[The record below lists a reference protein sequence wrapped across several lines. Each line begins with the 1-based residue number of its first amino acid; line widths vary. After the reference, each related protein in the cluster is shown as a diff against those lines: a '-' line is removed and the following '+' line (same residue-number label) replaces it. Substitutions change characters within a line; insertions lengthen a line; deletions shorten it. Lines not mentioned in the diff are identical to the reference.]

1 MVVNPNTVLKQVVVS
16 GNDKCVVQQ
25 NGIDLTVAKIQR
37 QLTHDD
43 FVEVVRPC
51 EREIGKWNDDPN
63 DPSEHFLVFPGETV
77 QVYFEQGIAIPDNMC
92 AQIIG
97 RSSFARAGCIVWSGL
112 FDAGFKTDACGC
124 MLFNAGCNAIAFN
137 KGDRLAQLVVHEA
150 DSASLYQGHWNGK

>member
-1 MVVNPNTVLKQVVVS
+1 MVVNPNTVLEQVVTS
-16 GNDKCVVQQ
+16 GKDKCVVQQ

-37 QLTHDD
+37 QRAYSD

-51 EREIGKWNDDPN
+51 EREIGKWDDDPN
-63 DPSEHFLVFPGETV
+63 EYFLVFPGETI
-77 QVYFEQGIAIPDNMC
+77 QVYFEQGIEIPNNMC
-92 AQIIG
+92 AQVVG

-124 MLFNAGCNAIAFN
+124 MLFNAGSNSVAFN